1 MKLSNLTNVINK
13 QNIGAVMSRLG
24 SAVLN
29 PNTLTGIAVVG
40 VPVTIG
46 LTVAATRKAMKEVGD
61 SENEDFFDKARRVWK
76 YYVPVVASGTMCIVC
91 IVASNRVSAKE
102 RAALA
107 SALAVSE
114 EALKQYQSKLESE
127 TGTKTRVVAKE
138 VSENTILDVD
148 EDMNPRLD
156 ALPKDERVWCR
167 DKVTGNMFKT
177 SKARID
183 MVNGMIYKTYKDN
196 EKLTKSDLAFSNDD
210 LQMYTI
216 NDMYNAL
223 GVAGIEIGDDYFIRV
238 DDEQPLIVNSDVTLN
253 GEFMLTMDYY
263 TTKDYGDI

>member
-114 EALKQYQSKLESE
+114 EALKQYQSPYL
-127 TGTKTRVVAKE
+127 G
-138 VSENTILDVD
+138 TILSRPLAKHPTSDSCPHRHQVSCFH
-148 EDMNPRLD
+148 L
-156 ALPKDERVWCR
+156 LPLPQRE
-167 DKVTGNMFKT
+167 
-177 SKARID
+177 S
-183 MVNGMIYKTYKDN
+183 
-196 EKLTKSDLAFSNDD
+196 
-210 LQMYTI
+210 
-216 NDMYNAL
+216 
-223 GVAGIEIGDDYFIRV
+223 
-238 DDEQPLIVNSDVTLN
+238 
-253 GEFMLTMDYY
+253 
-263 TTKDYGDI
+263 